1 MTKLHMLMLLS
12 LLFAY
17 LVYLQANEHY
27 NAFFHGKP
35 LDKKFSLVCSIA
47 YGICRKDHYA
57 KNHDRPLGQ

>member
-1 MTKLHMLMLLS
+1 MPMTKLHMLMLLS

-35 LDKKFSLVCSIA
+35 LDKNFSLVCSIA
-47 YGICRKDHYA
+47 YGTVFF
-57 KNHDRPLGQ
+57 